1 MTQER
6 RREEELSLLFTP
18 VPLAVLSNDGN
29 QRLLHSL
36 RNRKGTWFKSHK
48 MGISL

>member
-6 RREEELSLLFTP
+6 RREEEPSLLFTP

-29 QRLLHSL
+29 QRPLHSL
-36 RNRKGTWFKSHK
+36 RNREGT
-48 MGISL
+48 